1 VEVEPT
7 SRWASRHRSSGRRR
21 GAGEE
26 RCGGPQGG
34 GGTQGGR
41 SGGGGGRLD
50 AAEDRRDAVTC
61 CFGRR
66 AAGREGR
73 GEQRWRGAEEEEG
86 RVGAE

>member
-1 VEVEPT
+1 MGLTAPELGAAEGRRGGAVRRT
-7 SRWASRHRSSGRRR
+7 SGRR
-21 GAGEE
+21 
-26 RCGGPQGG
+26 
-34 GGTQGGR
+34 TQGGR

-50 AAEDRRDAVTC
+50 AAEDLRDAATC

-73 GEQRWRGAEEEEG
+73 GEQRWRSAEEEEG

>member
-1 VEVEPT
+1 MGLTAPELGAAEGRRGGAV
-7 SRWASRHRSSGRRR
+7 RRR
-21 GAGEE
+21 G
-26 RCGGPQGG
+26 GPRGG
-34 GGTQGGR
+34 GGMQGGR

-50 AAEDRRDAVTC
+50 AAEDLRDAATC

-73 GEQRWRGAEEEEG
+73 GEQRWRGAEEAEG